1 MSTSA
6 ASGRGALRVY
16 LGSAPG
22 VGKTLAMLEEGARRA
37 ARGACVVVGLVETH
51 GRPNTEQAIGS
62 LEVIPRRAVPYRGT
76 ILQEMD
82 LAAVLAR
89 RPDIALVDELAH
101 TNAPGSANPLRWQD
115 VQALL
120 EAGIDVITTVNIQHL
135 ESVNDVVERITGVPQ
150 RETVPDAVVR
160 AAEQIH
166 LVDQTPEALRR
177 RMAHGNIYPPER
189 VDAALASFFR
199 PGNLIALREL
209 ALLWLADRVEEG
221 LQRYRAAHDIDATW
235 ETRERVVVAL
245 TGGPEGAT
253 LIRRASRVASR
264 SGGELLAVHVL
275 RSDGLSGAS
284 TGLLAQQRS
293 LAEQLGGT
301 YHAVIGNNVGEAL
314 VDFAR
319 GVNATQ
325 LVVGASRRSR
335 LSALLGGEGVGT
347 AIVRLAD
354 DIDVHMVTHE
364 SAASSVL
371 LPRVSAALSRER
383 VAAGFAVTALGVPLL
398 GIGLDLVR
406 DRLTLPSE
414 MLAFLLLTVGVAL
427 VGGIW
432 PALTCAVVSSVVL
445 NWFFTPPLR
454 SLTIADPDNLIALIA
469 FVAVAAT
476 VAWLVARSAR
486 RTQQAARASAE
497 AHTLATIAGSVLR
510 GADAVEELLERV
522 REAFGLRG
530 ATLFARTG
538 GTWAPI
544 ASAGARSER
553 PAESDVVLEPTPT
566 LRLALAGGA
575 PSAQDR
581 RILEV
586 FAMQAAAA
594 VQAQQ
599 LRTEASAA
607 APAIAAD
614 RTRTALLAAVS
625 HDLRTPLSS
634 AKAAVSSL
642 RDTAVPWTDED
653 RAELLATADESLDA
667 LTRLVEN
674 LLDMS
679 RLQAGAMAVHLTP
692 IDAED
697 AVSRALDDLGPAG
710 ATIAIRLAGDLPP
723 LLADPGLL
731 ERVLVNLL
739 RNALRHSPPDR
750 PPAVSASAHAQRV
763 ELRIVDCGPGVPV
776 AARDRMFVPF
786 QRLGDTSTTDGVGLG
801 LALARGLTEA
811 MGGTLEA
818 DDTPGGGLTMT
829 VSLPA
834 GG

>member
-786 QRLGDTSTTDGVGLG
+786 QRLGDTRTTDGVGLG